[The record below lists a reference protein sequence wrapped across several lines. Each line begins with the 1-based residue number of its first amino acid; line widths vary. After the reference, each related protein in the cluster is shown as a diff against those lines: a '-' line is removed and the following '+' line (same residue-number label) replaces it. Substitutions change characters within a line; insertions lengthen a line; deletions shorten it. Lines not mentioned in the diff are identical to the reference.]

1 MMTPIAL
8 FPIPNIDQSLVA
20 ARLCVRDENHH
31 NSNSLVFYVRE
42 CVRHVNFIDGKTEH
56 GS

>member
-8 FPIPNIDQSLVA
+8 FPIPNINQPLVA